1 LKNIHQRIAQDLNIT
16 EKQVVAAVNLIDEGN
31 TIPFIARY
39 RKEVTGNLDDDALR
53 QLGDRLDYLRKLE
66 KRQEEIIAAI
76 EEQGKLTEELKAAI
90 LAAEILQELED
101 LYLPYKQ
108 KRKTRASVARQRGL
122 EPLAQAIDD
131 QQLKD
136 EELLVLASD
145 FLGDEVATPEDALA
159 GAQDIVAEDVSDNAA
174 HRKNLRRLIGEQGKI
189 VSTVTK
195 DFAEEKNEFH
205 QYYDY
210 QEAIKSIVN
219 HRILAINRG
228 ESRGVLSV
236 KIEETVGESYLLQSE
251 LKGKHHG
258 YMEEALVDA
267 YKRLIFPSIER
278 ELRTA
283 LKERAES
290 AAIQTFAMN
299 LKELLMQPPFKDKVT
314 LGLDP
319 GYRTGCK
326 VAVLGAMGE
335 LLDTAT
341 IYPTPPKKE
350 IAKSERVLLDFIR
363 RYGVALIAI
372 GNGTASRESEMF
384 VADLLK
390 KTDHPVEYM
399 VVNEAGASIYS
410 ASALGAEEYPELDVS
425 LRGAVSIAGR
435 LQDPLSE
442 LVKIDPKHIGVGQ
455 YQHDVNQRELSK
467 ALDDTVEDA
476 VNKVGVYVNRAS
488 KPLLQYVSGISK
500 SVADHIIAHR
510 EEKGKFTNRREL
522 KKVKGLGPKT
532 FEQCAGFLRIDDGD
546 EILDNTG
553 VHPESYRVAKTL
565 MSELGL
571 TAADLK
577 DRRQKEKAKTPM
589 SIEAMAEKLGVG
601 EPTLRD
607 IILELKKPGRDP
619 RDSAP
624 KPYLKSEAMDIKD
637 LKVGME
643 MTGTVRN
650 VVDFGAFVD
659 IGVHQDGLVH
669 LSQICERYITHPS
682 EALSVG
688 DVISVKVISLDLDRM
703 RIGLTMRY

>member
-1 LKNIHQRIAQDLNIT
+1 MNHIHQRIAKELNIT
-16 EKQVVAAVNLIDEGN
+16 EKQVVAAVTLIDEGN
-31 TIPFIARY
+31 TVPFIARY
-39 RKEVTGNLDDDALR
+39 RKEVTGNLDDDTLR
-53 QLGDRLDYLRKLE
+53 DLSERLDYLRKLE
-66 KRQEEIIAAI
+66 KRQNEIITAI
-76 EEQGKLTEELKAAI
+76 AEQGKLTEDLKAAI
-90 LAAEILQELED
+90 LSAQMLQEVED

-108 KRKTRASVARQRGL
+108 KRKTRASIARARGL
-122 EPLAQAIDD
+122 EPLAQMLYE
-131 QQLKD
+131 QQLGD
-136 EELLVLASD
+136 DELLERASA
-145 FLGDEVATPEDALA
+145 FLGEEVATAEDAVK
-159 GAQDIVAEDVSDNAA
+159 GAQDIVAEDVSDNAE
-174 HRKNLRRLIGEQGKI
+174 HRKMLRHKIGDQGKI
-189 VSTVTK
+189 VSSVTK
-195 DFAEEKNEFH
+195 DYAEDKNEFH

-210 QEAIKSIVN
+210 QEAVKSIAN

-236 KIEETVGESYLLQSE
+236 KIEESVGETYLLQSE
-251 LKGKHHG
+251 LKDKTRH
-258 YMEEALVDA
+258 YMAEALRDA

-278 ELRTA
+278 EIRAA
-283 LKERAES
+283 LKERAER
-290 AAIQTFAMN
+290 AAIQTFATN

-341 IYPTPPKKE
+341 IYPTPPKKD
-350 IAKSERVLLDFIR
+350 IAKSEKVVLNFIH
-363 RYGVALIAI
+363 RYQVNLIAI
-372 GNGTASRESEMF
+372 GNGTASRESETF
-384 VADLLK
+384 IADLLK
-390 KTDHPVEYM
+390 KTEHPVEYM

-410 ASALGAEEYPELDVS
+410 ASALGAQEYPQLDVS

-455 YQHDVNQRELSK
+455 YQHDVNQKELGK

-500 SVADHIIAHR
+500 SVADNIIACR
-510 EEKGKFTNRREL
+510 ETQGKFKNRREL
-522 KKVKGLGPKT
+522 KKVKGLGPKA

-546 EILDNTG
+546 EFLDNTG
-553 VHPESYRVAKTL
+553 VHPESYSVAKTL

-577 DRRQKEKAKTPM
+577 NNRKKEGERLSVPVK
-589 SIEAMAEKLGVG
+589 EMAEKLGIG

-607 IILELKKPGRDP
+607 IITELQKPGRDP

-637 LKVGME
+637 IKEGME

-669 LSQICERYITHPS
+669 ISQISERYITHPS
-682 EALSVG
+682 EVLSVG
-688 DVISVKVISLDLDRM
+688 DVVSVKVISLDLDRM

>member
-1 LKNIHQRIAQDLNIT
+1 MKNIHQRIAQDLNIT

-90 LAAEILQELED
+90 LAAEILQEIED

-122 EPLAQAIDD
+122 EPLAQAIYD
-131 QQLKD
+131 QQLMD
-136 EELLVLASD
+136 EELLDLASE
-145 FLGDEVATPEDALA
+145 FLGEEVATPEDAIA
-159 GAQDIVAEDVSDNAA
+159 GAKDIVAEDVSDNAT
-174 HRKNLRRLIGEQGKI
+174 HRKNLRRHIGNQGKI

-236 KIEETVGESYLLQSE
+236 KIEETVGEAYLLQSE

-350 IAKSERVLLDFIR
+350 TAKSERVLLDFIH

-372 GNGTASRESEMF
+372 GNGTASRETEMF

-390 KTDHPVEYM
+390 KTKHPVEYM

-522 KKVKGLGPKT
+522 KKVKGLGPKI

-553 VHPESYRVAKTL
+553 VHPESYRVAKKL

-577 DRRQKEKAKTPM
+577 DRRQKENTETPM
-589 SIEAMAEKLGVG
+589 SIRTMAEKLGVG

-607 IILELKKPGRDP
+607 ILLELKKPGRDP

-682 EALSVG
+682 EVLSVG

>member
-1 LKNIHQRIAQDLNIT
+1 MKHIHQSIAQELNIT
-16 EKQVVAAVNLIDEGN
+16 EKQVVAAVTLIDEGN

-39 RKEVTGNLDDDALR
+39 RKEVTGNLDDDVLR
-53 QLGDRLDYLRKLE
+53 RLGDRLDYLRKLE
-66 KRQEEIIAAI
+66 KRKEEIVTAIA
-76 EEQGKLTEELKAAI
+76 EQGKLTEELKAAI
-90 LAAEILQELED
+90 TAAQILQEIED

-108 KRKTRASVARQRGL
+108 KRKTRASVARKRGL
-122 EPLAQAIDD
+122 EPLAQALYSQELGD
-131 QQLKD
+131 K
-136 EELLVLASD
+136 ELLALASD
-145 FLGDEVATPEDALA
+145 FLGEEVATPEDAIA

-174 HRKNLRRLIGEQGKI
+174 HRKVLRRKISEQGKI
-189 VSTVTK
+189 VTTVTK
-195 DFAEEKNEFH
+195 DFTEEKNEFH
-205 QYYDY
+205 QYYEY
-210 QEAIKSIVN
+210 QEAIKSIAN
-219 HRILAINRG
+219 HRILAVNRG
-228 ESRGVLSV
+228 ENRGVLSV
-236 KIEETVGESYLLQSE
+236 KIEETVGETYLLQSE
-251 LKGKHHG
+251 LKDKSHR
-258 YMEEALVDA
+258 YLEAALVDA

-278 ELRTA
+278 EIRTA

-341 IYPTPPKKE
+341 IYPTPPKKA
-350 IAKSERVLLDFIR
+350 IAKSEEIVLNLIH

-372 GNGTASRESEMF
+372 GNGTASRESEVF
-384 VADLLK
+384 IADLLK
-390 KTDHPVEYM
+390 KTEHPVEYM

-410 ASALGAEEYPELDVS
+410 ASALGAEEYPQLDVS

-455 YQHDVNQRELSK
+455 YQHDVNQRELGK

-500 SVADHIIAHR
+500 SVADNIIAHR
-510 EEKGKFTNRREL
+510 EEKGKFKNRREL
-522 KKVKGLGPKT
+522 KKVKGLGPKA

-553 VHPESYRVAKTL
+553 VHPESYPVAKTL
-565 MSELGL
+565 MTELGL
-571 TAADLK
+571 SATDLRG
-577 DRRQKEKAKTPM
+577 RRQQDGERKSV
-589 SIEAMAEKLGVG
+589 SIEKMAEKLGVG

-607 IILELKKPGRDP
+607 IVMELQKPGRDP

-637 LKVGME
+637 IKVGME

-669 LSQICERYITHPS
+669 LSQICERYINHPS
-682 EALSVG
+682 EVLSVG
-688 DVISVKVISLDLDRM
+688 DIISVKVISLDLDRM